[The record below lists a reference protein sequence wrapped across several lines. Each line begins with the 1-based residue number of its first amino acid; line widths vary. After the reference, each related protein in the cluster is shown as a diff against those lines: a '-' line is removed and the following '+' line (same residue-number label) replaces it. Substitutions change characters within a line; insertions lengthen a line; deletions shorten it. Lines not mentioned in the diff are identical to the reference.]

1 MKLSSGNILNPLSIT
16 LFAALP
22 LLGGFL
28 AAAPATAD
36 ATVNKVVVIGLDG
49 TMYNKIQA
57 AKAPTLLK
65 LASEGTL
72 GQTSIA
78 PHTTISG
85 PSWATV
91 LTGVWD
97 TKHGIYDN
105 NVTTAPF
112 AKYPTAF
119 TQLEKANSALKTES
133 IASWGTIA
141 IMAGSGDP
149 HADVNI
155 ATPAPANDPTEAKL
169 DAATAD
175 AAASAVTNDAP
186 DFLFTHLDQV
196 DEAGHGHGSASTE
209 YLDAV
214 KRVDTEVAKIVTAVD
229 ARAKAHPNEKWNIL
243 VTADHGHKPSGG
255 HGGQS
260 ADETANFLIA
270 RGPSFKAGVTN
281 STNSLVDVTPTVLAL
296 LGVKGTTAFDG
307 KSIVNGNG
315 PTPPNTGSFG
325 IDLPGTGSGNGSISD
340 DATELEIPAEQ
351 N

>member
-1 MKLSSGNILNPLSIT
+1 MELPNRTVLNSLAIT

-22 LLGGFL
+22 ALAGVA

-49 TMYNKIQA
+49 TMYKKVQE
-57 AKAPTLLK
+57 AKAPNLLK

-112 AKYPTAF
+112 AKYPTVF
-119 TQLEKANSALKTES
+119 TQLEKAKPNLKTES
-133 IASWGTIA
+133 IATWHTIG

-155 ATPAPANDPTEAKL
+155 GTPDQPDDPTEAKI
-169 DAATAD
+169 DAVTAD
-175 AAASAVTNDAP
+175 TSAAAIANDAP

-196 DEAGHGHGSASTE
+196 DEAGHGHGGASPE

-214 KRVDTEVAKIVTAVD
+214 KRVDAEVGKIVAAVD
-229 ARAKAHPNEKWNIL
+229 ARAKSHPNEKWNIL
-243 VTADHGHKPSGG
+243 VTCDHGHKPGGG

-270 RGPSFKAGVTN
+270 RGPAFQAGVTN
-281 STNSLVDVTPTVLAL
+281 STNSLVDITPTAVAL
-296 LGVKGTTAFDG
+296 LGVQPSPDFDG
-307 KSIVNGNG
+307 KSIAGSN
-315 PTPPNTGSFG
+315 PTRPDTGSFG
-325 IDLPGTGSGNGSISD
+325 SGSANGSIS
-340 DATELEIPAEQ
+340 EGIESEPLEIPADQ

>member
-1 MKLSSGNILNPLSIT
+1 MKLSNGNILNPLSIT

-22 LLGGFL
+22 LLAGLGT
-28 AAAPATAD
+28 AAPATAD

-49 TMYNKIQA
+49 TMYKKIQE

-105 NVTTAPF
+105 NFTAAPF
-112 AKYPTAF
+112 AKYPSVF
-119 TQLEKANSALKTES
+119 TQLETANSNLKTES
-133 IASWGTIA
+133 IASWDRIGI
-141 IMAGSGDP
+141 IAGSGDK

-155 ATPAPANDPTEAKL
+155 ETPAPADDPTEAKL

-175 AAASAVTNDAP
+175 ASAAAVTNDAP

-196 DEAGHGHGSASTE
+196 DEAGHGHGGASTE

-214 KRVDTEVAKIVTAVD
+214 KRVDTEVAKIVAAVD

-243 VTADHGHKPSGG
+243 VTADHGHKPGGG

-260 ADETANFLIA
+260 ADETANFLIT
-270 RGPSFKAGVTN
+270 RGPSFKAGATN
-281 STNSLVDVTPTVLAL
+281 SKNSLVDVTPTVLAL

-307 KSIVNGNG
+307 KSVVDNGG
-315 PTPPNTGSFG
+315 PTPPSTGSFG

-340 DATELEIPAEQ
+340 ATDLEIPADQ

>member
-1 MKLSSGNILNPLSIT
+1 MKLPNRSTLNPLVMVVA
-16 LFAALP
+16 AALP
-22 LLGGFL
+22 LAAGLT
-28 AAAPATAD
+28 AAAPAFAD
-36 ATVNKVVVIGLDG
+36 TTVNKVVVIGLDG
-49 TMYNKIQA
+49 TMYKKVQE
-57 AKAPTLLK
+57 AKAPNLLK

-97 TKHGIYDN
+97 SKHGIYDN

-112 AKYPTAF
+112 NKYPTAF
-119 TQLEKANSALKTES
+119 TQLEKANPQLKTES
-133 IASWGTIA
+133 IATWGTIG
-141 IMAGSGDP
+141 IMAGSNNP

-155 ATPAPANDPTEAKL
+155 ATANQPDDPTEAKI
-169 DAATAD
+169 DAVTAD
-175 AAASAVTNDAP
+175 SSAAAVTNDGP

-214 KRVDTEVAKIVTAVD
+214 KRVDAEVGKIVAAVD
-229 ARAKAHPNEKWNIL
+229 ARAKANPNEKWNIL

-260 ADETANFLIA
+260 AEETANFLIA

-281 STNSLVDVTPTVLAL
+281 STNSLVDVTPTVVAL
-296 LGVKGTTAFDG
+296 LGVKASPDFDG
-307 KSIVNGNG
+307 KSVINNGNG
-315 PTPPNTGSFG
+315 PTPPNSGSFG
-325 IDLPGTGSGNGSISD
+325 SDGTGSI
-340 DATELEIPAEQ
+340 AEEWEPLAVPADQ

>member
-1 MKLSSGNILNPLSIT
+1 MKYPNGNILNPLAVTI
-16 LFAALP
+16 FAALP
-22 LLGGFL
+22 VLAGVM
-28 AAAPATAD
+28 AAAPANAD

-49 TMYNKIQA
+49 TMYKKVQE
-57 AKAPTLLK
+57 AKAPNLLK
-65 LASEGTL
+65 LAGEGTL

-112 AKYPTAF
+112 VKYPTAF
-119 TQLEKANSALKTES
+119 TQLEKADPGLKTES
-133 IASWGTIA
+133 FASWGTIA
-141 IMAGSGDP
+141 TMAGSGDP
-149 HADVNI
+149 HADVNV
-155 ATPAPANDPTEAKL
+155 ATPAPADDPTEAKI

-175 AAASAVTNDAP
+175 SSAAAVTNDAP

-214 KRVDTEVAKIVTAVD
+214 KRVDAEVGKIVAAVD

-243 VTADHGHKPSGG
+243 VTADHGHRPTGG

-270 RGPSFKAGVTN
+270 RGPSFKAGSTN
-281 STNSLVDVTPTVLAL
+281 TTNSLVDVTPTVLAL
-296 LGVKGTTAFDG
+296 LGVKGSTAFDG
-307 KSIVNGNG
+307 KSVINAGG
-315 PTPPNTGSFG
+315 STPSTGSFG
-325 IDLPGTGSGNGSISD
+325 FDLPGSGS
-340 DATELEIPAEQ
+340 
-351 N
+351 